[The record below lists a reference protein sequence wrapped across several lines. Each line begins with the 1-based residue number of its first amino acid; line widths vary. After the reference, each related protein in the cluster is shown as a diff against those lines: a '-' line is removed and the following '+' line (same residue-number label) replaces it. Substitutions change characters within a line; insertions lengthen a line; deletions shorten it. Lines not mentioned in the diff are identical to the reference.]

1 MKVLSL
7 AFLLSAFV
15 SFHPGTPARAQ
26 ETTVLTLIPES
37 RLWVEGTSNKKK
49 NWRAVAPEMA
59 GTVTLV
65 DKADAPPEILSGSL
79 TISAE
84 KITGDVAT
92 GKFIMNR
99 LIHEALKVKEH
110 PQITYTLDSA
120 AVVADGEPFELR
132 TNGTLTLT
140 GVSRPIAM
148 TLTGERTDDGGL
160 RITGSYAL
168 TMTDYGIK
176 PPSIRTLGYHVGK
189 EVDVH
194 FDLLFAP

>member
-1 MKVLSL
+1 M
-7 AFLLSAFV
+7 
-15 SFHPGTPARAQ
+15 
-26 ETTVLTLIPES
+26 LTLTPES

-49 NWRAVAPEMA
+49 NWRAVAPEMT
-59 GTVTLV
+59 GSVSLV
-65 DKADAPPEILSGSL
+65 DKADAPPDLLSGSL

-120 AVVADGEPFELR
+120 AVVADGEPFALH
-132 TNGTLTLT
+132 TTGTLTLA
-140 GVSRPIAM
+140 GVSRSIEM
-148 TLTGERTDDGGL
+148 TLTGERSEDGGL
-160 RITGSYAL
+160 HVTGSYAL

-189 EVDVH
+189 DVDVH